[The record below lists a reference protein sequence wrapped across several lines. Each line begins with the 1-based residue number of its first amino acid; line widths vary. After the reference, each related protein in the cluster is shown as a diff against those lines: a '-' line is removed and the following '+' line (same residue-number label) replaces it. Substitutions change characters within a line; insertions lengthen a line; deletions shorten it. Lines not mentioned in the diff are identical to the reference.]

1 MRRSTTG
8 TKDGSTPPG
17 RARGLRAASARAD
30 GAFVE
35 AGENDN
41 LFVQKLVANVGAFG
55 VFGFSFLDRNLDKV
69 QGSVIDGVEPEF
81 ENIAGGQHPISRS
94 MFFYVKGE
102 HLGVMPGIAEY
113 VKEFTSEKAW
123 SSDGYLV
130 DKGLIPLRD
139 AARAKVRKTALSF
152 APLSM

>member
-1 MRRSTTG
+1 MKG
-8 TKDGSTPPG
+8 PCAIFAALFAFEIG
-17 RARGLRAASARAD
+17 AASAAEEW
-30 GAFVE
+30 GIE
-35 AGENDN
+35 H
-41 LFVQKLVANVGAFG
+41 
-55 VFGFSFLDRNLDKV
+55 
-69 QGSVIDGVEPEF
+69 EF
-81 ENIAGGQHPISRS
+81 ENIAGGQYPISRS

-113 VKEFTSEKAW
+113 VKEFTSERAW